1 MDAAQS
7 RASVLRGALQL
18 SFAAWFLFAPDA
30 IAQQA
35 QSSAVYLQFEP
46 PVIDLPRTQS
56 IVLRAKITGT
66 PTRVVFERTF
76 SSQSSGTQLDMRDD
90 GSSPDRT
97 ASDGEY
103 AVSIS
108 TAQLLPAFLAS
119 DVHRPFVGFLKA
131 FSGNTE
137 LFRSNVFAEVFS
149 AEIPLLPVITPAADV
164 QHTLYVANIHDSAF
178 FTDFDAQRIARRFYQ
193 FFQDSFDFLNVL
205 YSPGHFRNRS
215 HGTVRNDVTGIG
227 IPLFDNSSAFGSAGR
242 LMGMSLFPIPGLF
255 DGVDTSYQHELGHQW
270 INFLRRTPLE
280 VSIPHWPVSSLAS
293 GIMGWSTLGGQGL
306 NFPCFLTPVTGGV
319 QLLRQ
324 TEAPVFTDLDLYL
337 MGLLPANQVGQHI
350 VITDQTLGNQILQQC
365 NGQVL
370 STPFQPVTVGDVI
383 AEHGPRVPDAGSSPK
398 QFTVATIVVSKDGL
412 LPPEAL
418 AFYSFFARRAEE
430 TRQVAF
436 HSGFS
441 KGLANPFRIS
451 TRGLG
456 SLETELLQGGPD
468 FTLSVSPPTHTATSG
483 QPAGFTVT
491 VASLGAPFGNAVTFS
506 CSGLPSGASCAFSPV
521 SATPGA
527 NPVTVDLRISAPA
540 SSALLWPQTNLNGAA
555 ARQLIWCAAFLALA
569 VWSTRGRR
577 CPGSRARLA
586 AVALAAWILA
596 ACGGGAGTS
605 STPSGGASGGAT
617 SSASLVTHTVTV
629 TGSSG
634 TSTRSATIQVRM

>member
-1 MDAAQS
+1 
-7 RASVLRGALQL
+7 
-18 SFAAWFLFAPDA
+18 
-30 IAQQA
+30 
-35 QSSAVYLQFEP
+35 
-46 PVIDLPRTQS
+46 
-56 IVLRAKITGT
+56 
-66 PTRVVFERTF
+66 
-76 SSQSSGTQLDMRDD
+76 
-90 GSSPDRT
+90 
-97 ASDGEY
+97 
-103 AVSIS
+103 
-108 TAQLLPAFLAS
+108 
-119 DVHRPFVGFLKA
+119 
-131 FSGNTE
+131 
-137 LFRSNVFAEVFS
+137 
-149 AEIPLLPVITPAADV
+149 
-164 QHTLYVANIHDSAF
+164 
-178 FTDFDAQRIARRFYQ
+178 
-193 FFQDSFDFLNVL
+193 
-205 YSPGHFRNRS
+205 
-215 HGTVRNDVTGIG
+215 
-227 IPLFDNSSAFGSAGR
+227 
-242 LMGMSLFPIPGLF
+242 
-255 DGVDTSYQHELGHQW
+255 
-270 INFLRRTPLE
+270 
-280 VSIPHWPVSSLAS
+280 
-293 GIMGWSTLGGQGL
+293 
-306 NFPCFLTPVTGGV
+306 
-319 QLLRQ
+319 
-324 TEAPVFTDLDLYL
+324 
-337 MGLLPANQVGQHI
+337 
-350 VITDQTLGNQILQQC
+350 
-365 NGQVL
+365 
-370 STPFQPVTVGDVI
+370 
-383 AEHGPRVPDAGSSPK
+383 
-398 QFTVATIVVSKDGL
+398 
-412 LPPEAL
+412 
-418 AFYSFFARRAEE
+418 
-430 TRQVAF
+430 VAF